1 MIKNEHFSCTQFEF
15 HAENMSKALNMGLH
29 APHFNRKWA
38 RGFIV
43 SMHFKFTP
51 SAQMFELISL
61 NFDEV
66 KKSVT
71 ISRK

>member
-1 MIKNEHFSCTQFEF
+1 MSIFLVHNSNSTQKTL
-15 HAENMSKALNMGLH
+15 SKALNTDLH

-43 SMHFKFTP
+43 SIHFMFTP

>member
-1 MIKNEHFSCTQFEF
+1 MSIFLVRNSNSTQKTL
-15 HAENMSKALNMGLH
+15 SKALNMDLH

-38 RGFIV
+38 RDFIV
-43 SMHFKFTP
+43 SIHFMFTP
-51 SAQMFELISL
+51 SAQMFELTSL

-71 ISRK
+71 IRRK